1 MCTVHVHTPKC
12 AVYWSNTGTALRC
25 AEMDSGP
32 VPLPNEKSL
41 KEKKRKLEETLN
53 GVVKYLVSQAKH
65 AECGKDCFMIFTEL
79 EICCFVLMERLTC
92 SC

>member
-1 MCTVHVHTPKC
+1 MRMLREIEEIEKIGMLMCVDHLHVHSNTHTPKF

-41 KEKKRKLEETLN
+41 REKKRKLEETLN
-53 GVVKYLVSQAKH
+53 GVVKYLVSLCQA
-65 AECGKDCFMIFTEL
+65 
-79 EICCFVLMERLTC
+79 
-92 SC
+92 

>member
-1 MCTVHVHTPKC
+1 MRMHTQYVQCSRTACTVTTQH
-12 AVYWSNTGTALRC
+12 C

-53 GVVKYLVSQAKH
+53 GVVKYLVSLSEGMLNAKK
-65 AECGKDCFMIFTEL
+65 AFCLVFATIR
-79 EICCFVLMERLTC
+79 ICCMV
-92 SC
+92 